1 MEASR
6 HIYEWAWPATKT
18 FLIGRIGGQQVARI
32 ADRHRSVAL
41 QFSPYLNALTRP
53 LGGYRKRQQQPSH
66 VLSYIRFPM
75 MLEL

>member
-1 MEASR
+1 MEASP
-6 HIYEWAWPATKT
+6 HIYEWALPTTKP
-18 FLIGRIGGQQVARI
+18 FFIGRIGGQQVTRI
-32 ADRHRSVAL
+32 AERHRSVTL